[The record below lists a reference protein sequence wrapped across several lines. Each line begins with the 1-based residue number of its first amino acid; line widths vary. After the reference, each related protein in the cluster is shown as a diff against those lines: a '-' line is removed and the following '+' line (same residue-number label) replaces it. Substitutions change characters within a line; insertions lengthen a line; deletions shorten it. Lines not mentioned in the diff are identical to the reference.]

1 MNQSTSSLSE
11 NMVIGNRFKTT
22 HPDFLNS
29 QITEVTYIGDHG
41 TKDRHG
47 NNGGHYLFEGVRP
60 DGSKKAINF
69 SKIKIAS
76 GRADQFFEYIS
87 SVSGSDA

>member
-1 MNQSTSSLSE
+1 MWKVSIMEDTQTKLADLL
-11 NMVIGNRFKTT
+11 VIGNRFKTT

-41 TKDRHG
+41 TQDRHG
-47 NNGGHYLFEGVRP
+47 NNGGHYLLEGVRP

-87 SVSGSDA
+87 S